1 MNGGTPLKIWRR
13 STGRALALVIVLALL
28 ASVALAHHGRAGYG
42 NEITT
47 VKGTVTEVQWKNPHV
62 FIAFDVKDDKGNV
75 VHWLAELSSPAT
87 MLAAG
92 MSRTTL
98 KAGDEIVIKGKV
110 GLEGAP
116 FTLVDSI
123 TRDGKA
129 IVGDPN
135 AEGRFVNSTR

>member
-1 MNGGTPLKIWRR
+1 MRIWQR
-13 STGRALALVIVLALL
+13 STASALALTVAFVLIG
-28 ASVALAHHGRAGYG
+28 SVASAHHGRAGYG
-42 NEITT
+42 DQIST

-92 MSRTTL
+92 MSKNTL
-98 KAGDEIVIKGKV
+98 KLGDEIVIKGKV

-116 FTLVDSI
+116 FALVDSI
-123 TRDGKA
+123 TKDGKA
-129 IVGDPN
+129 VVGDPN
-135 AEGRFVNSTR
+135 AEGRFINNTR

>member
-1 MNGGTPLKIWRR
+1 MKIWRR
-13 STGRALALVIVLALL
+13 STGPALALVIVLALL

>member
-1 MNGGTPLKIWRR
+1 MKIWRR
-13 STGRALALVIVLALL
+13 STGQALALVIVFGLL

>member
-1 MNGGTPLKIWRR
+1 MRIWQR
-13 STGRALALVIVLALL
+13 STASALPLAVAFVLIG
-28 ASVALAHHGRAGYG
+28 SVASAHHGRAGYG
-42 NEITT
+42 DQITT

-92 MSRTTL
+92 MSKNTL
-98 KAGDEIVIKGKV
+98 KLGDEIVVKGKV

-116 FTLVDSI
+116 FALVDSI
-123 TRDGKA
+123 TKDGKA

-135 AEGRFVNSTR
+135 AEGRFINNTR

>member
-1 MNGGTPLKIWRR
+1 MRIWQR
-13 STGRALALVIVLALL
+13 SAATALALTVAFVLIG
-28 ASVALAHHGRAGYG
+28 SVASAHHGRAGYG
-42 NEITT
+42 DRIST

-62 FIAFDVKDDKGNV
+62 FIAFDVKDDKGNL

-92 MSRTTL
+92 MSKNTL
-98 KAGDEIVIKGKV
+98 KLGDEIVIKGKV

-116 FTLVDSI
+116 FALVDSI
-123 TRDGKA
+123 TKDGKA

-135 AEGRFVNSTR
+135 AEGRFINNTR

>member
-1 MNGGTPLKIWRR
+1 VNIRQIAKSLAIGLIV
-13 STGRALALVIVLALL
+13 ALALAGVV
-28 ASVALAHHGRAGYG
+28 LAHHGRAGYA
-42 NEITT
+42 NEIQT
-47 VKGTVTEVQWKNPHV
+47 VKGTVADVQWKNPHV
-62 FIAFDVKDDKGNV
+62 FIGFDVKDDKGNV

-98 KAGDEIVIKGKV
+98 KNGDEIVIKGKFGV
-110 GLEGAP
+110 DSP
-116 FTLVDSI
+116 IVLVDSI
-123 TRDGKA
+123 TRDGKP

>member
-1 MNGGTPLKIWRR
+1 MRIWQR
-13 STGRALALVIVLALL
+13 SAASALALTVAFVLIG
-28 ASVALAHHGRAGYG
+28 SVASAHHGRAGYG
-42 NEITT
+42 DRIST

-92 MSRTTL
+92 MSKNTL
-98 KAGDEIVIKGKV
+98 KLGDEIVIKGKV
-110 GLEGAP
+110 GLESAP
-116 FTLVDSI
+116 FALVDSI
-123 TRDGKA
+123 TKDGKA

-135 AEGRFVNSTR
+135 AEGRFINNTR

>member
-1 MNGGTPLKIWRR
+1 
-13 STGRALALVIVLALL
+13 
-28 ASVALAHHGRAGYG
+28 
-42 NEITT
+42 
-47 VKGTVTEVQWKNPHV
+47 
-62 FIAFDVKDDKGNV
+62 
-75 VHWLAELSSPAT
+75 
-87 MLAAG
+87 

>member
-1 MNGGTPLKIWRR
+1 MKIWRR
-13 STGRALALVIVLALL
+13 STGPALALVIVFALL
-28 ASVALAHHGRAGYG
+28 SGVASAHHGRAGYG

-62 FIAFDVKDDKGNV
+62 FIAFDVKDDKGDV

>member
-1 MNGGTPLKIWRR
+1 VKTFSMFV
-13 STGRALALVIVLALL
+13 LVIAFTLAASL
-28 ASVALAHHGRAGYG
+28 ASAHHGRAGYG
-42 NEITT
+42 NDIST

-98 KAGDEIVIKGKV
+98 KNGDEIVVKGKMGV
-110 GLEGAP
+110 DGAP
-116 FTLVDSI
+116 FALVDSI
-123 TRDGKA
+123 TRDGKP

>member
-1 MNGGTPLKIWRR
+1 MKIWLG
-13 STGRALALVIVLALL
+13 STGRALAPVIVLALF

-42 NEITT
+42 NEIST

>member
-1 MNGGTPLKIWRR
+1 MRIWQR
-13 STGRALALVIVLALL
+13 STASALALTVAFVLLG
-28 ASVALAHHGRAGYG
+28 SVASAHHGRAGYG
-42 NEITT
+42 DQIST

-92 MSRTTL
+92 MSKNTL
-98 KAGDEIVIKGKV
+98 KLGDEIVVKGKV

-116 FTLVDSI
+116 FALVDSI
-123 TRDGKA
+123 TKDGKA

-135 AEGRFVNSTR
+135 AEGRFINNTR